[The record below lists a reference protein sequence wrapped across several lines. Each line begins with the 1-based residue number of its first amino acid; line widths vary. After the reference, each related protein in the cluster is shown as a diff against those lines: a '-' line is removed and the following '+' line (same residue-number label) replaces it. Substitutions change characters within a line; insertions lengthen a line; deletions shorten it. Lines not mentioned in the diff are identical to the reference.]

1 MARSAAVAV
10 ALVAVLFIHGVASL
24 PKVTKTP
31 GTPSARRLHSSN
43 GNGDVVIGAAHRHPA
58 RRLHHLPHPPMKP
71 SGVDV
76 VIGDARKL
84 MGQASAVGGEGR
96 RNLLEDAV
104 VTRAKRTAR
113 ALRYYDYDYD
123 YRK

>member
-1 MARSAAVAV
+1 MASSAAVAV

-24 PKVTKTP
+24 PRVTTTP
-31 GTPSARRLHSSN
+31 GTPSARHLHSSN
-43 GNGDVVIGAAHRHPA
+43 GNGDVVIGGAHRRPA

-71 SGVDV
+71 IGVDV
-76 VIGDARKL
+76 VFGGARKL

-96 RNLLEDAV
+96 RKLLEDAV

-113 ALRYYDYDYD
+113 ALRDYDYD